1 MLRLLPNKIIAHDA
15 VASPLFRLF
24 FCRLLF
30 FIPLYKKEDPKFLIN
45 QLFFF
50 FSLAMEF
57 ATNLETKTENN
68 VWITPNPR
76 GVIAYKLV
84 IWFFLQKENV
94 MIQGD
99 PRYDPD
105 ARKKKIAD
113 LKVKQPLSGVLGSPA
128 VKPYFAG
135 EPALSISRTDRG
147 KTE

>member
-1 MLRLLPNKIIAHDA
+1 MDFGHSAPSPSKLQKDPTNFDSLLMLRLLPNKIIAHDA

-68 VWITPNPR
+68 
-76 GVIAYKLV
+76 A
-84 IWFFLQKENV
+84 
-94 MIQGD
+94 
-99 PRYDPD
+99 
-105 ARKKKIAD
+105 
-113 LKVKQPLSGVLGSPA
+113 
-128 VKPYFAG
+128 
-135 EPALSISRTDRG
+135 
-147 KTE
+147 

>member
-1 MLRLLPNKIIAHDA
+1 
-15 VASPLFRLF
+15 
-24 FCRLLF
+24 
-30 FIPLYKKEDPKFLIN
+30 
-45 QLFFF
+45 
-50 FSLAMEF
+50 MEF

-113 LKVKQPLSGVLGSPA
+113 LKVKQPLSSVLGSPA
-128 VKPYFAG
+128 VKPYVAG

>member
-1 MLRLLPNKIIAHDA
+1 
-15 VASPLFRLF
+15 
-24 FCRLLF
+24 
-30 FIPLYKKEDPKFLIN
+30 
-45 QLFFF
+45 
-50 FSLAMEF
+50 
-57 ATNLETKTENN
+57 
-68 VWITPNPR
+68 
-76 GVIAYKLV
+76 
-84 IWFFLQKENV
+84 

-113 LKVKQPLSGVLGSPA
+113 LKVKQPLSNVLGSPV

>member
-1 MLRLLPNKIIAHDA
+1 
-15 VASPLFRLF
+15 
-24 FCRLLF
+24 
-30 FIPLYKKEDPKFLIN
+30 
-45 QLFFF
+45 
-50 FSLAMEF
+50 MEF

-76 GVIAYKLV
+76 GVIAYKWV

-113 LKVKQPLSGVLGSPA
+113 LKVKQPLSSVLGSPA
-128 VKPYFAG
+128 VKAYFAG